1 MICHFILEI
10 GMEISYKDIQD
21 NSIEFNL
28 TTPVVKQ
35 QSYREGR
42 RGGWSRG
49 LDGESFGMYRAVMTG
64 NEVAKESG
72 ICYSGVSLSFSYG

>member
-1 MICHFILEI
+1 
-10 GMEISYKDIQD
+10 MEFSYKDIQD

-28 TTPVVKQ
+28 ATPVVKQ

-49 LDGESFGMYRAVMTG
+49 LDGESFSMHREVMTG
-64 NEVAKESG
+64 NGVAEEDC